1 MNRARDPPCTTLSV
15 ILVENFSG
23 QKISARSRRDRVN
36 LAEVGEISARFL
48 EGEKLQRDL
57 AEIAVASSISA
68 RFEARFLE
76 GTETGEISPRQVRS
90 RRENQDLAE
99 TTTISTR
106 HRDLRQIQDH
116 ETKTCELFSGKN

>member
-1 MNRARDPPCTTLSV
+1 MPFVSRRDDLD
-15 ILVENFSG
+15 LGENFSG
-23 QKISARSRRDRVN
+23 QKFQRV
-36 LAEVGEISARFL
+36 LSEVGEISARFL

-106 HRDLRQIQDH
+106 HRDLRQIRDH
-116 ETKTCELFSGKN
+116 ETKNVNSSVVRIKLRG